1 MMDGLRYLLE
11 PTKLIVLLLLASLFT
26 FSCSLAEL
34 SEVEE
39 AENIATPT
47 ATEIPVPTQTPTQSP
62 EPTPVATPEPTA
74 ILTPVATPEPTP
86 VTTPVA
92 TSEPTPIAT
101 PEPTPIATP
110 EPEVVLPVDET
121 DPEFYGPKLTALS
134 IDNTGDTVSFS
145 LEADT
150 YASSMSEANLFIKN
164 PNVHHFLYLKELQRD
179 VL

>member
-47 ATEIPVPTQTPTQSP
+47 ATEIPVPTQTPTPSS

-86 VTTPVA
+86 VATPVA
-92 TSEPTPIAT
+92 E
-101 PEPTPIATP
+101 
-110 EPEVVLPVDET
+110 
-121 DPEFYGPKLTALS
+121 
-134 IDNTGDTVSFS
+134 
-145 LEADT
+145 
-150 YASSMSEANLFIKN
+150 
-164 PNVHHFLYLKELQRD
+164 
-179 VL
+179 